1 MYISNSR
8 IRINIILLLITSI
21 VLYVIYSMSNDLPS
35 AQVKEK
41 AVKKDDTTCKQDAV
55 LRNVDPN
62 HTNAHI
68 SFWKHLSQETA
79 DVYKSRWQHFISN
92 LKKQTI
98 PSFKGKGIVLVAGN
112 KDTFRRALTTIQLL
126 RGYSCRLGIE
136 VWHLNDEQPTTEMKQ
151 QLKSLNAVPRDLS
164 DTSLV
169 RPIINRRDADKQ

>member
-1 MYISNSR
+1 
-8 IRINIILLLITSI
+8 
-21 VLYVIYSMSNDLPS
+21 MSNDLPS